1 MMRHGRRVTLALPLC
16 FFQISLSRS
25 TRAIVFFGV
34 GRGVRPSLVGA
45 DHVSISGRA
54 AIKSI
59 DWASGALELGR
70 HDSVGRRLLVG
81 TTRLSGLLYELRS
94 GKGFFLLSHC
104 LHLVGSIG
112 AASLSCAAVVYGQ
125 QRLGDT
131 VRLSGVLCLYVS
143 VCVCLC
149 VCVCVCLFWRL

>member
-1 MMRHGRRVTLALPLC
+1 MRHGRRVTLALPLC

-94 GKGFFLLSHC
+94 GKGFFVVVTLSTPGWFTWSSESQRC
-104 LHLVGSIG
+104 GSSIWATEIG
-112 AASLSCAAVVYGQ
+112 RY
-125 QRLGDT
+125 R
-131 VRLSGVLCLYVS
+131 
-143 VCVCLC
+143 
-149 VCVCVCLFWRL
+149 